1 MLHSHIFVFGQR
13 LGSGLNSL
21 TMVVGRG
28 ISKQVEY
35 LALKY
40 TSVLIRVPAIL
51 ESDRVRPF
59 WLKPLWD
66 GFSNKNGGLLS
77 LHVFLHSGS
86 TIALSFSGTRTPN
99 NNNLGINLHF
109 SSTNLTICASVFVAT
124 SFQECSQ

>member
-66 GFSNKNGGLLS
+66 GFSNKNGGLS

-86 TIALSFSGTRTPN
+86 TIA
-99 NNNLGINLHF
+99 
-109 SSTNLTICASVFVAT
+109 
-124 SFQECSQ
+124 